1 MRGPTGHQESR
12 CSERF
17 PKQLEPK
24 SGAQKE
30 KQNTTHFANI
40 KIQDFCLLKNS
51 TGKNTFYSN
60 LRRNMNEY
68 IKNFWKCDTTVT
80 SVRKEGTMGYKACTF
95 SEKQLQV
102 YWTVKQDHTF

>member
-1 MRGPTGHQESR
+1 MDVYLEQAQSWTLKEIKDLNVRGPTGHQESR

-24 SGAQKE
+24 SRAQKE

-51 TGKNTFYSN
+51 IGKNTFYSN

-68 IKNFWKCDTTVT
+68 IKNF
-80 SVRKEGTMGYKACTF
+80 
-95 SEKQLQV
+95 
-102 YWTVKQDHTF
+102 